1 MSSLLLDAIDRDGY
15 EWLVTNAP
23 HYIAAIE
30 GELRQGATPEQ
41 IRYMVS
47 RNVGP
52 DRQGLALRCEQAARY
67 LRRTMEREAR
77 P

>member
-1 MSSLLLDAIDRDGY
+1 MSMLIEAIDRDGY
-15 EWLVTNAP
+15 EWLLAYAP

-30 GELRQGATPEQ
+30 DELRQGATPER

-67 LRRTMEREAR
+67 LQRTMESEAR
-77 P
+77 R